1 MAKNRI
7 SKETAVR
14 DYKANL
20 GETQTIILADLSLLQ
35 VNDLNALRR
44 QAEKEQVK
52 LKTVKKTLLA
62 IALKEAGVGVV
73 DVKNLPGSVTLATC
87 ATDVVACAKVLDTFR
102 KTNDKVKFLGG
113 VYEGQWLDA
122 KATEVFAKTPSRKEL
137 LGMFVGVLQ
146 GNLSK
151 LVRTL
156 DAIKDAKSAA

>member
-1 MAKNRI
+1 MAKTRI

-14 DYKANL
+14 DYRANL
-20 GETQTIILADLSLLQ
+20 AETKTIILADLSLLQ
-35 VNDLNALRR
+35 VNDLNVLRR

-52 LKTVKKTLLA
+52 LKTVKKTLLNL
-62 IALKEAGVGVV
+62 ALKQAGVEVV
-73 DVKNLPGSVTLATC
+73 DVKSLPGSITLATC
-87 ATDVVACAKVLDTFR
+87 ATDVVACAKVIETFR

-122 KATEVFAKTPSRKEL
+122 KATEAFAKTPSRQEL